1 VELGSIGVWW
11 SGPWTTP
18 AEPGADVSAELE
30 QLGFGA
36 LWSTGGFRPGI
47 PGRFRR
53 LLEATVRIPVVT
65 GITNV
70 WLTPAD
76 ELAPAAVALQQEHP
90 GRFLLGLGAS
100 HHRVVEGYARPW
112 SKVSGYLDD
121 LDALAPT
128 VPVGQRL
135 LAALG
140 PRMLALAGER
150 SLGAH
155 PYFVPVEHTAF
166 ARSVLGEGPLLAPE
180 VTVVLERD
188 PSDARRLARQFTA
201 GYLSLPNYA
210 GNLVRLGFSADD
222 VAGAGSGGAPL
233 QGRSWRTRARPVP
246 ARTRSGRRPGP
257 RMQRVSGA
265 SVGGAEPLG
274 PVGGRLPGHHGVLG
288 QEAGDELP
296 GDAPDVGQLG
306 DALPLGPSEGQSIT
320 RRASWRRRWSSWIVS
335 VRTFRLSPASP
346 ACTNVATDAPSRSP
360 SRARWY
366 FDSLA
371 SRAARIAAI
380 ASWSSSIRS
389 MASARRLS
397 MADTLGPGRTWCPD
411 GAARESGRERSR
423 PDDPAHRRRGAPSPL
438 AP

>member
-201 GYLSLPNYA
+201 GYLSLPNFA

-222 VAGAGSGGAPL
+222 VAGAGSDRLIDAVVAWGSPDQIAERVHQHLAAGADHVCL
-233 QGRSWRTRARPVP
+233 QVVSDAEGMPIRAYRVLAP
-246 ARTRSGRRPGP
+246 A
-257 RMQRVSGA
+257 
-265 SVGGAEPLG
+265 LG
-274 PVGGRLPGHHGVLG
+274 LPG
-288 QEAGDELP
+288 A
-296 GDAPDVGQLG
+296 
-306 DALPLGPSEGQSIT
+306 
-320 RRASWRRRWSSWIVS
+320 
-335 VRTFRLSPASP
+335 
-346 ACTNVATDAPSRSP
+346 
-360 SRARWY
+360 
-366 FDSLA
+366 
-371 SRAARIAAI
+371 
-380 ASWSSSIRS
+380 
-389 MASARRLS
+389 
-397 MADTLGPGRTWCPD
+397 
-411 GAARESGRERSR
+411 
-423 PDDPAHRRRGAPSPL
+423 
-438 AP
+438 